1 MAAVK
6 DGPGWAR
13 AWGARGRRAAVWVGA
28 GTPGWMWQWQFW
40 LTLVV
45 GAFLRLYWLGR
56 SPFYSD
62 SALLYLEVA
71 RSAPDHLLAG
81 TGIYSSLL
89 ALNMPLYTLL
99 LYPFAND
106 PQGWTLWQAA
116 ANVVAVGL
124 LYIWAESAFGRW
136 AALAGGLLFATALYD
151 TYMSGYIWQ
160 NCLLLPVVI
169 GALYTLHLGMV
180 QRRRHWFI
188 PHVLLMAV
196 AIQIHPIAVAF
207 LPLTVVGLAMGWAAV
222 TWYDFYLGVAGAAAL
237 YIPTVLFEVA
247 SHGYDLPIYLAY
259 LAAPKVLDGQTVRQ
273 ISAALG
279 PRPWDWLGADT
290 RYAAVARALPWL
302 EPVVVGL
309 VVVSLVWLAVMVVA
323 RPLVWVARW
332 ARDFT
337 PRPPL
342 PRGEG
347 EEARDLTPGP
357 SPVRG
362 RGEKGEAWRVWR
374 ARLLVVGAPL
384 VFLALTLRHASP
396 VYAHYV
402 FVITPPLYV
411 AVGAFLAGLPGQ
423 VRWAARWVA
432 CRTPWP
438 PLPRGEGENAGK
450 LGRWLGRM
458 GRAAPGGAL
467 AALAAVVIVAQVALT
482 GAFTLAFASGESPA
496 STWGAIPTT
505 SYTAALAAAA
515 RAAVG
520 LHARQ
525 VYLAGDPTDTYMGL
539 YWAQRQNNLAGSAGP
554 HWTAYTPDACV
565 LTPPAGD
572 GAAPTLVMGGSGLAI
587 QTLLAA
593 PGTRALGKLTLARD
607 ATYPLVA
614 VAPNAVALGAKGV
627 AVVNGELRL
636 DRAFILPAGGG
647 LPARA
652 VTLWTALRSTP
663 PGPAVTIYHF
673 HFLFQ
678 ETNGGQRSVWET
690 CAPGS
695 WVAGEGVVV
704 VAPLPAGARMDAA
717 PAVIVSRETHSWWRP
732 QIGGL
737 TLETAKELSLDPVV
751 LPLSRTYG
759 PGLAHPTQAELD
771 AATITPPLSPGW

>member
-6 DGPGWAR
+6 DGPAWDRAR
-13 AWGARGRRAAVWVGA
+13 AWGERGWSGALWLGERGRRAAGWLGGRA
-28 GTPGWMWQWQFW
+28 PGWMRQWQFW
-40 LTLVV
+40 LTLAV
-45 GAFLRLYWLGR
+45 GAFLRFYWLGR

-71 RSAPDHLLAG
+71 RGAPAHLLAG
-81 TGIYSSLL
+81 TGIYTSLL
-89 ALNMPLYTLL
+89 SLNMPLYTLL

-106 PQGWTLWQAA
+106 PQAWTLWQAA

-136 AALAGGLLFATALYD
+136 AALAGGLFFATALYD
-151 TYMSGYIWQ
+151 TYMSAYLWQ

-188 PHVLLMAV
+188 PHVLLMAA
-196 AIQIHPIAVAF
+196 AIQIHPIAAAF
-207 LPLTVVGLAMGWAAV
+207 LPLTVLGLAIGWEAV

-259 LAAPKVLDGQTVRQ
+259 LAAPKTLDGQTVRQ

-279 PRPWDWLGADT
+279 PRPWDWIGADT

-302 EPVVVGL
+302 EPVVDAL

-323 RPLVWVARW
+323 RPLVALVRW
-332 ARDFT
+332 AR
-337 PRPPL
+337 
-342 PRGEG
+342 G
-347 EEARDLTPGP
+347 LTPGP

-362 RGEKGEAWRVWR
+362 RGENGEAWRVWR
-374 ARLLVVGAPL
+374 ARLLVVGAPA

-423 VRWAARWVA
+423 IRRVARWVA
-432 CRTPWP
+432 ALTPRP
-438 PLPRGEGENAGK
+438 PLLRAEGERAEK
-450 LGRWLGRM
+450 LRQWLRRL

-467 AALAAVVIVAQVALT
+467 AALAGVVIVAQVALT
-482 GAFTLAFASGESPA
+482 GAFTLTFASGESPA

-515 RAAVG
+515 RAAG
-520 LHARQ
+520 TLHARQ
-525 VYLAGDPTDTYMGL
+525 VYLAGDPTDSYMGL

-554 HWTAYTPDACV
+554 LWTAYTPDACA
-565 LTPPAGD
+565 LTPPAGE
-572 GAAPTLVMGGSGLAI
+572 GAAPTLVMGGTALAI

-593 PGTRALGKLTLARD
+593 PGTRALGKLTLARG

-614 VAPNAVALGAKGV
+614 VAPNTAARGASGL

-636 DRAFILPAGGG
+636 DRAFILPASGG

-663 PGPAVTIYHF
+663 PGPAATVYHF

-678 ETNGGQRSVWET
+678 GTNGAQRSVVET

-704 VAPLPAGARMDAA
+704 VAPLPSDARTDAA
-717 PAVIVSRETHSWWRP
+717 PGVIVSRETHSWWRP
-732 QIGGL
+732 QIGKL
-737 TLETAKELSLDPVV
+737 TLETAKELFLDPVV
-751 LPLSRTYG
+751 LPLSPAYG
-759 PGLAHPTQAELD
+759 PGLAHPTQAQLD